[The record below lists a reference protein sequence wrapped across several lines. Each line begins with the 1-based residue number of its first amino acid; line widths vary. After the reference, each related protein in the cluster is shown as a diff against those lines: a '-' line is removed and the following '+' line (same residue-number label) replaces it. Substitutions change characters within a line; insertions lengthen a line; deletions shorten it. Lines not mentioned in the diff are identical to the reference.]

1 VRDYTRISRR
11 CNKRDKPT
19 RKEVM
24 LDRGKL
30 PSYERLA
37 A

>member
-1 VRDYTRISRR
+1 
-11 CNKRDKPT
+11 
-19 RKEVM
+19 M

-37 A
+37 AQAKTSLGNTLRQLPSAVFA